1 MVLMVMRAQAY
12 EIGSFGVDDVVVV
25 EDVLGGVH

>member
-1 MVLMVMRAQAY
+1 MNGFDGNEAY
-12 EIGSFGVDDVVVV
+12 EIGGFGVDDVVVV